1 MRYLIVCDYA
11 LTFLGGAQNALI
23 RQAEALQSQ
32 GHSVAILAPNVG
44 KVKLSAGIKRIDPP
58 KVFTLPSIDLPLF
71 RNNARLRAFVK
82 TTFAD
87 FKPDAILSH
96 SEFALVAATTDV
108 ARELGV
114 VSLHTVHTFFWHT
127 PNWTAVLAPIARAYF
142 RFIAGF
148 PAPRVRLAKNPM
160 DNALRNITLAACRRA
175 DATVSPSRHQ
185 AEKIEAAGVARVAVV
200 SNVTEAGG
208 TPTALP
214 AGGPFKLAWIGRFS
228 PEKRLEVALEG
239 VAIANRELAPT
250 GRRIELRI
258 AGGPAREGNDYVW
271 HGTLDAAGVANLL
284 TQSHAVA
291 VTSLGFDNQP
301 MVVLEAFSHG
311 RPVVLCDPVRG
322 KEFGEAAALTPTP
335 DAAGLATTL
344 LRLVDDRPA
353 LERAAEAAATAAK
366 MATAKVHAE
375 QLEALVRESRTA

>member
-23 RQAEALQSQ
+23 RQAEALHAQ
-32 GHSVAILAPNVG
+32 GHSVAILAP
-44 KVKLSAGIKRIDPP
+44 KVSAIKLSPGIERIEPP
-58 KVFTLPSIDLPLF
+58 EVATLPSIDMPLF
-71 RNNARLRAFVK
+71 RNNAKLRKFLHEAF
-82 TTFAD
+82 AE

-142 RFIAGF
+142 TFIAGF
-148 PAPRVRLAKNPM
+148 RAPRVRLAKNPM
-160 DNALRNITLAACRRA
+160 DNALRNMTLAACRRA

-185 AEKIEAAGVARVAVV
+185 AEKIEAAGVGRLAVV

-208 TPTALP
+208 TPTSLP
-214 AGGPFKLAWIGRFS
+214 AGEPVKLAWSGRFS

-239 VAIANRELAPT
+239 VAMANRELAAS
-250 GRRIELRI
+250 GRSIELHI
-258 AGGPAREGNDYVW
+258 AGGPAREGYDYVW
-271 HGTLDAAGVANLL
+271 HGTLDAAGVAKLL

-301 MVVLEAFSHG
+301 MVVLEAFSYG
-311 RPVVLCDPVRG
+311 RPVVLCDPVLGR
-322 KEFGEAAALTPTP
+322 EFGEASALTPPP

-344 LRLVDDRPA
+344 IELVNDRPRM
-353 LERAAEAAATAAK
+353 EHAAAAAADAAQL
-366 MATAKVHAE
+366 ATAKVHAE
-375 QLEALVRESRTA
+375 QLEALVRAIRG

>member
-23 RQAEALQSQ
+23 RQAEALHSQ

-44 KVKLSAGIKRIDPP
+44 KVTLAAGIKRIEPP

-71 RNNARLRAFVK
+71 RNNARLRAFVN
-82 TTFAD
+82 TTLAD

-127 PNWTAVLAPIARAYF
+127 PNWTAALAPIARAYF

-148 PAPRVRLAKNPM
+148 LAPRVRLAKNPM
-160 DNALRNITLAACRRA
+160 DNALRNITLAACQRA
-175 DATVSPSRHQ
+175 DVTVSPSRHQ

-214 AGGPFKLAWIGRFS
+214 AGEPFQLAWIGRFS

-239 VAIANRELAPT
+239 VAMANRDLAPA
-250 GRRIELRI
+250 GRSVTLHI
-258 AGGPAREGNDYVW
+258 AGGPAREGYDYVW
-271 HGTLDAAGVANLL
+271 HGTLDAAGVADLL
-284 TQSHAVA
+284 NQSHAVA

-311 RPVVLCDPVRG
+311 RPVVLSDPVLG

-335 DAAGLATTL
+335 DAAGLAAA
-344 LRLVDDRPA
+344 LVQLVNNRSA
-353 LERAAEAAATAAK
+353 LERVAAAAANTAK
-366 MATAKVHAE
+366 MATAEVHAE
-375 QLEALVRESRTA
+375 RLEALVRAVRS